1 MASTKTMDPRHGLRA
16 WATGTSGFNVGMG
29 VSPVNMYRSAST
41 AVKFGLGTKLG
52 LAGTALGMYS
62 GYSPGQMAWDYTI
75 GAAAFTA
82 GGRLGGAAGR
92 MAAAGGY
99 KAIIG
104 GATSFAPKSSF
115 LTAAAKHVGKAGIAG
130 TVVGGAIGAVAAI
143 MGSTAMYDTIASAPK
158 KAMEYGRRLRQ
169 YETGGG
175 FHDPFGTAYTMRQ
188 RSLREI
194 QRSHLSARNAL
205 GNEAFYSHIR

>member
-1 MASTKTMDPRHGLRA
+1 MASTKTYNPQSMSA

-29 VSPVNMYRSAST
+29 LSPANLYRSAST
-41 AVKFGLGTKLG
+41 AVKFGLGTRLG

-62 GYSPGQMAWDYTI
+62 GYSPTQMAWDYTV

-92 MAAAGGY
+92 MAATSGY
-99 KAIIG
+99 KAIVG

-115 LTAAAKHVGKAGIAG
+115 LTAASKYVGKAGVAG
-130 TVVGGAIGAVAAI
+130 TVIGGAIGAIAAI
-143 MGSTAMYDTIASAPK
+143 AGSTAMYDSISAAPK
-158 KAMEYGRRLRQ
+158 KAMEYGRRLKQ
-169 YETGGG
+169 LETGGG